1 MTSTTAASASAA
13 PFGPTPNLTDH
24 FKQALNMTRNQFQSG
39 SNPLG
44 ASTQMGINAPQ
55 LSNFGAPQSGTMSAP
70 TMDGNF
76 DMSLIHNQQ
85 WIGWAGWIKSNSKW
99 IIVISLII
107 IVGLSCYFFWL
118 KYRKSSE
125 FFTQRQS
132 TMTPRQ
138 SMQQGEFTD
147 GNNQRFVNMNTQRQ
161 QQQHPQQ
168 QQQQQ
173 QQQQKT
179 FAQQQTFPQSQKIP
193 QSFSSMDEKQD
204 NIRGNEQQMSQRGA
218 EFANPSF
225 ISQMMPVSTRISS
238 PQSQPQAQ
246 SYAQAPQQTQPQSY
260 AQAPQQTQPQSY
272 AQAPQQTQPQSYA
285 QAPQQTQTLTS
296 MQIPISQPQA
306 PQTQTLTSMQIP
318 ISQQAP
324 VQSAIPP
331 PPIVPITAPVSDP
344 NFTAL

>member
-55 LSNFGAPQSGTMSAP
+55 LSNFGAPQSGTMSAQLG
-70 TMDGNF
+70 MDGNF

-246 SYAQAPQQTQPQSY
+246 SYAQAPQQTQ
-260 AQAPQQTQPQSY
+260 
-272 AQAPQQTQPQSYA
+272 
-285 QAPQQTQTLTS
+285 TLTS